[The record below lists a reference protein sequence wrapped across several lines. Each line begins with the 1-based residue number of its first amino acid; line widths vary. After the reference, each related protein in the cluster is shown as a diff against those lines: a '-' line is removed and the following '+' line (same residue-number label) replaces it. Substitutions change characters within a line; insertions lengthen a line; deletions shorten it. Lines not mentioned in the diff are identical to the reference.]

1 MKGLFVK
8 DLMILSKSWMMM
20 ALVTLVVGGCL
31 LYFDTPVGM
40 GTYMTVFFT
49 MQGISTILPD
59 KSCHWN
65 LYQTAL
71 PISRKNAIREKYLLS
86 LGLAVIGLAAG
97 FLIVWIFVPDLDSN
111 GFWINLLIGLMLSSC
126 AVAIVIPLAIRL
138 HPSQY
143 FLALLCGFLPPAL
156 CLVLWIRSI
165 DSTFIG
171 GMARINYHL
180 DLLGWMTA
188 GCMLLLFLSF
198 WLMPGLLAKT
208 DQN

>member
-8 DLMILSKSWMMM
+8 DLMVLSKSWMMM
-20 ALVTLVVGGCL
+20 VLITLAVGGCL
-31 LYFDTPVGM
+31 LYFEQPVGM
-40 GTYMTVFFT
+40 VTYMTVFLA
-49 MQGISTILPD
+49 MQGISSILPD

-71 PISRKNAIREKYLLS
+71 PISRQSAVREKYLLS
-86 LGLAVIGLAAG
+86 FGLAVLGFAAG
-97 FLIVWIFVPDLDSN
+97 FLIAWIFVPDLDSN
-111 GFWINLLIGLMLSSC
+111 GFWINLMIALMMSSS
-126 AVAIVIPLAIRL
+126 AIAIIVPLAIRL

-143 FLALLCGFLPPAL
+143 FLAVLCGFLLPAL

-165 DSTFIG
+165 DGTFTG
-171 GMARINYHL
+171 GMVQISYHL

-188 GCMLLLFLSF
+188 GCVLLLVLSF
-198 WLMPGLLAKT
+198 WLMPRLLAKT